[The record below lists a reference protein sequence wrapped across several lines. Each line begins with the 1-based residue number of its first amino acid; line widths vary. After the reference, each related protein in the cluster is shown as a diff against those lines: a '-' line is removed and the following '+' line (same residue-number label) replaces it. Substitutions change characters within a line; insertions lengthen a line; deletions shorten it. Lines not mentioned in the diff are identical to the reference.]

1 MPQPKSGGK
10 LVLTRSNVFSGDTQR
25 RFLVQLRVHP
35 SFGAGQ
41 FEFVRNLRRPRNVGG
56 ERLNAQAAIQIRRQ
70 QSAYPPHVFLAA
82 LHPVLAA
89 PQSDNG
95 DEPRFMVCD
104 HHETPGE
111 PGYFSERSINRSG
124 QGCVYF
130 VRFIRLGNK
139 LDAESGDALVLKGF
153 ESSGRDTGLER
164 LWVSNERD
172 TEPPNFLVLPGLG
185 EAHPRG
191 SRSDSDAPWWDTR
204 GDRGTVPSQQDAQE
218 YDGFLQRNSAG
229 GRHFVS
235 PIQPK
240 MGKIA
245 PGR

>member
-1 MPQPKSGGK
+1 MTLS
-10 LVLTRSNVFSGDTQR
+10 
-25 RFLVQLRVHP
+25 RV
-35 SFGAGQ
+35 GCC
-41 FEFVRNLRRPRNVGG
+41 EGG

-89 PQSDNG
+89 PQSDDG

-139 LDAESGDALVLKGF
+139 LDAESGD
-153 ESSGRDTGLER
+153 
-164 LWVSNERD
+164 
-172 TEPPNFLVLPGLG
+172 
-185 EAHPRG
+185 PRA
-191 SRSDSDAPWWDTR
+191 SVARAKCPR
-204 GDRGTVPSQQDAQE
+204 IGTQ
-218 YDGFLQRNSAG
+218 G
-229 GRHFVS
+229 
-235 PIQPK
+235 I
-240 MGKIA
+240 
-245 PGR
+245 